1 MTIRIRPLPVV
12 ADPSDDFAAFVG
24 CVLACML
31 VFAGLLLAASV
42 SAPDLTTTAH
52 APAAR

>member
-1 MTIRIRPLPVV
+1 MV

-31 VFAGLLLAASV
+31 VFAGLLVARSV
-42 SAPDLTTTAH
+42 SAPDLVTTVH
-52 APAAR
+52 APAARQ